1 MLKGKNILLGVT
13 GSIAAYKAAALAS
26 LLMKQGC
33 HVDVIMTE
41 NATQFI
47 SPVTFESLTGTKCM
61 VDTFDRN
68 FQFDITHISLAKK
81 ADALIIAPAS
91 ANIIGK
97 MAGGIADDML
107 STTWLA
113 CRCPVIIA
121 PAMNTR
127 MYEHPVVHNNM
138 QTLKKMGCIFAEP
151 AEGLLA
157 CGDVGKGKM
166 LEPADILPYLERAIM
181 LPHDMEGLR
190 VMVTAGPTQES
201 IDPVRYITNHSSGK
215 MGYAMAKMAMLRGAQ
230 VLLITGQTALTP
242 PPFVEVVDVTSAE
255 DMFQAVA
262 WHAAEADII
271 IKAAAVADYTPTEPS
286 TEKIKKQQGSLSIP
300 LRRTTDILAWLGE
313 HRKKGQ
319 FLCGFSMETQN
330 MVENSRKKLEKKNID
345 MVAAN
350 NLKVEGAGFGTDTNV
365 MTLITPDDIQDLPM
379 MSKEDTAHAILD
391 HIMER
396 MKKKTT

>member
-1 MLKGKNILLGVT
+1 MMKGKHILLGVT

-47 SPVTFESLTGTKCM
+47 NPVTFESLTGTKCM

-81 ADALIIAPAS
+81 ADAVVIAPAS

-113 CRCPVIIA
+113 CRCPIIVA

-127 MYEHPVVHNNM
+127 MYEHPVVQRNM
-138 QTLKKMGCIFAEP
+138 QTLKELGCIFAEP

-166 LEPADILPYLERAIM
+166 MEPADILPYLERAIM
-181 LPHDMEGLR
+181 LPHDMEGKHVL
-190 VMVTAGPTQES
+190 VTAGPTQEA

-215 MGYAMAKMAMLRGAQ
+215 MGYAVARMAMLRGAQ
-230 VLLITGQTALTP
+230 VTLVSGQTSLTP
-242 PPFVEVVDVTSAE
+242 PPFVEVVDVTNAE

-262 WHAAEADII
+262 WHAEEADII
-271 IKAAAVADYTPTEPS
+271 IKAAAVADYTPAKTF
-286 TEKIKKQQGSLSIP
+286 TEKVKKTDGDLSIP

-365 MTLITPDDIQDLPM
+365 MTLITADDICELPM
-379 MSKEDTAHAILD
+379 MSKEETANTILD
-391 HIMER
+391 HILER
-396 MKKKTT
+396 MKKTT

>member
-1 MLKGKNILLGVT
+1 MMKGKNILLGVT

-81 ADALIIAPAS
+81 ADAVVIAPAS

-113 CRCPVIIA
+113 CRCPIIVV

-127 MYEHPVVHNNM
+127 MYEHPVVQKNM
-138 QTLKKMGCIFAEP
+138 QTLKELGCIFAEP

-166 LEPADILPYLERAIM
+166 MEPTDILPYIERAIM
-181 LPHDMEGLR
+181 LPHDMEGMR

-262 WHAAEADII
+262 WHASEADII

-286 TEKIKKQQGSLSIP
+286 TEKIKKQEGSLSIP

-365 MTLITPDDIQDLPM
+365 MTLITAHDMYELPM
-379 MSKEDTAHAILD
+379 MSKEETANTILD
-391 HIMER
+391 HILER
-396 MKKKTT
+396 MKKKK

>member
-1 MLKGKNILLGVT
+1 MMKGKNILLGVT

-68 FQFDITHISLAKK
+68 FKFDITHISLAKK
-81 ADALIIAPAS
+81 ADAVVIAPAS

-113 CRCPVIIA
+113 CRCPIIVA

-127 MYEHPVVHNNM
+127 MYEHPVVQKNM
-138 QTLKKMGCIFAEP
+138 QTLKELGCIFAEP

-166 LEPADILPYLERAIM
+166 MEPADILPYIERAIM
-181 LPHDMEGLR
+181 LPHDMEGMR

-230 VLLITGQTALTP
+230 VLLITGQTALKP
-242 PPFVEVVDVTSAE
+242 PPFMEVVDVTSAE

-262 WHAAEADII
+262 WHAGDADII

-286 TEKIKKQQGSLSIP
+286 TEKIKKQEGDMSIP

-330 MVENSRKKLEKKNID
+330 MVENSRKKLEKKKID

-365 MTLITPDDIQDLPM
+365 MTLITSDDICDLPM
-379 MSKEDTAHAILD
+379 MSKEETANTILD
-391 HIMER
+391 HILER
-396 MKKKTT
+396 MKKKK

>member
-1 MLKGKNILLGVT
+1 MMKGKNILLGVT

-68 FQFDITHISLAKK
+68 FKFDITHISLAKK
-81 ADALIIAPAS
+81 ADAVVIAPAS

-113 CRCPVIIA
+113 CRCPIIVA

-127 MYEHPVVHNNM
+127 MYEHPVVQKNM
-138 QTLKKMGCIFAEP
+138 QTLKELSCIFAEP

-166 LEPADILPYLERAIM
+166 MEPADILPYIERAIM
-181 LPHDMEGLR
+181 LPHDMEGMR

-262 WHAAEADII
+262 WHASEADII

-286 TEKIKKQQGSLSIP
+286 TEKIKKQEGSLSIP

-365 MTLITPDDIQDLPM
+365 MTLITSDDICDLPM
-379 MSKEDTAHAILD
+379 MSKEETANTILD
-391 HIMER
+391 HILER
-396 MKKKTT
+396 MKKKK

>member
-1 MLKGKNILLGVT
+1 MMKGKNILLGVT

-68 FQFDITHISLAKK
+68 FKFDITHISLAKK
-81 ADALIIAPAS
+81 ADAVVIAPAS

-113 CRCPVIIA
+113 CRCAIIVA

-127 MYEHPVVHNNM
+127 MYEHPVVQKNM
-138 QTLKKMGCIFAEP
+138 QTLKELGCIFAEP

-166 LEPADILPYLERAIM
+166 MEPADILPYIERAIM
-181 LPHDMEGLR
+181 LPHDMEGMR

-262 WHAAEADII
+262 WHASEADII

-286 TEKIKKQQGSLSIP
+286 TEKIKKQEGSLSIP

-330 MVENSRKKLEKKNID
+330 MVENSRKKLEKKKID

-365 MTLITPDDIQDLPM
+365 MTLITSDDICDLPM
-379 MSKEDTAHAILD
+379 MSKEETANTILD
-391 HIMER
+391 HILER
-396 MKKKTT
+396 MKKKK